1 MSRSP
6 ESRQPLFPLFLFQRN
21 MKFFLILLALFILV
35 FACVQLQKKGYFDQP
50 EKTPQP
56 MQREPECEQPAP
68 TAGESPSD
76 ALPPPVL
83 PAETPDVRPLSF
95 SRNQVKAI
103 YQAELEFEPG
113 NSYRLRTATA
123 EWDAGLR
130 ILPRPGEPGIDL
142 SGAQWFCMDIEN
154 LSPDRQM
161 RLTLHLSSG
170 EHTSDSG
177 DHASAIL
184 TKNRAVNTGIA
195 LNPGEK
201 QTLRIFLPH
210 ADLYLSPEDPRASH
224 DARTRNR
231 GTPSIYVIDTKHI
244 SQIELKMQWPFEDS
258 VKWLAD
264 VRISNL
270 RLEGKPDENRIVPKQ
285 GFFPFI
291 DEFGQN
297 IHAEWPEKLKSGDEL
312 PDDLIR
318 ERAALRPAPA
328 SWDRFGGWAKGPKL
342 NATGSF
348 RTEKYDGKWFL
359 VTPDGH
365 LFFSSG
371 IDVVRNNTDTPNGAL
386 HPNWYKSPIPADG
399 MLPFTHWALQK
410 KFGKDDYLADYYPFV
425 IRRLDS
431 WGINTIGNWGAR
443 EIMLLG
449 QKPYTACVFERNR
462 DVPMLPDRV
471 FYDCYA
477 PDFRER
483 FFQAVKKAFE
493 KEACLAKSVDDP
505 MCIGYFV
512 DNELGFKNVTAKM
525 IGADFETCGSKR
537 EFLSRAFKKYKTVE
551 ALNAAW
557 DLKIADW
564 NELKSMTSVPKGRGF
579 REDAI
584 AFESVLYDI
593 YFRTVR
599 EALRSVAPNR
609 LYLGCRF
616 VGFRQPGH
624 LWDAAAK
631 YCDVLSV
638 NTYANSVFNI
648 PASIWKGQ
656 RPERPILVGEFHF
669 GTFDRGMFRASLCPV
684 SSQTERAR
692 SYTRFMQGALCHP
705 MLVGAH
711 WFQYRDQPLV
721 GRGDGEAY
729 QIGFVD
735 GCDRPYE
742 ELCNA
747 ARAVGSGMYSYRLR
761 GKPINEMGDD
771 SLPQ

>member
-1 MSRSP
+1 MKP
-6 ESRQPLFPLFLFQRN
+6 FLFL
-21 MKFFLILLALFILV
+21 LAIVILV
-35 FACVQLQKKGYFDQP
+35 FTCLFLQKNGYFDQP
-50 EKTPQP
+50 ATTPLQP
-56 MQREPECEQPAP
+56 EQTEPESEPSAIAKEPP
-68 TAGESPSD
+68 TKP
-76 ALPPPVL
+76 LPPPEPVD
-83 PAETPDVRPLSF
+83 ETPAIRPLSF
-95 SRNQVKAI
+95 SRDQVKAV
-103 YQAELEFEPG
+103 YQAELQFEPG
-113 NSYRLRTATA
+113 NAYRLRTATA
-123 EWDAGLR
+123 EWNAGLR
-130 ILPRPGEPGIDL
+130 ILPRPGDPGIDL
-142 SGAQWFCMDIEN
+142 SGAQWFSMDIEN
-154 LSPDRQM
+154 LSPDRQV

-210 ADLYLSPEDPRASH
+210 ADLYLSPDDSAPDSRPN
-224 DARTRNR
+224 RR
-231 GTPSIYVIDTKHI
+231 GTPSIYVIDTRHI
-244 SQIELKMQWPFEDS
+244 SQIELKMQWPFEDP

-297 IHAEWPEKLKSGDEL
+297 IHAKWPEKLKSHDEL
-312 PDDLIR
+312 PADLAR
-318 ERAALRPAPA
+318 ERATLRPAPA
-328 SWDRFGGWAKGPKL
+328 SWDRFGGWAKGPQL
-342 NATGSF
+342 RATGSF

-399 MLPFTHWALQK
+399 MLPFTHWALQR

-425 IRRLDS
+425 IQRLDS

-449 QKPYTACVFERNR
+449 RKPYTACVFERNR

-471 FYDCYA
+471 FYDCFA

-483 FFQAVKKAFE
+483 FVKAVQKTFKTEAF
-493 KEACLAKSVDDP
+493 LAKSISDP

-512 DNELGFKNVTAKM
+512 DNELGFKHVTAKM
-525 IGADFETCGSKR
+525 FGADFETCGSKR
-537 EFLSRAFKKYKTVE
+537 EFLSRAFKKYKTIE

-557 DLKIADW
+557 DLKITDW
-564 NELKSMTSVPKGRGF
+564 SELKTMTSLPKGRGF
-579 REDAI
+579 REDAT
-584 AFESVLYDI
+584 AFEAALYDI

-599 EALRSVAPNR
+599 ESLKSIAPNR

-631 YCDVLSV
+631 SCDILSV

-648 PASIWKGQ
+648 PGSIWNDR
-656 RPERPILVGEFHF
+656 RPEKPILIGEFHF

-684 SSQTERAR
+684 STQTERAR
-692 SYTRFMQGALCHP
+692 SYIRFMQGALCHP

-729 QIGFVD
+729 QIGWVD

-742 ELCNA
+742 ELCTA
-747 ARAVGSGMYSYRLR
+747 GRAVGSGMYSYRLR
-761 GKPINEMGDD
+761 GKLLNDMGDD